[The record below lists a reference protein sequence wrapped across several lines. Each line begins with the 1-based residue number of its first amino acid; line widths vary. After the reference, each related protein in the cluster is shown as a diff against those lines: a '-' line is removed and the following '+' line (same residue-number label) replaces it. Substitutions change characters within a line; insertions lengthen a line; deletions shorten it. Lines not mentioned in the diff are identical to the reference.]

1 MNQLVKLPSGL
12 ADVLTLAWNPSGRG
26 KGMLARFL
34 RSILL
39 EPLSRKRAKRK
50 SERVKSTEEGKGKAN
65 IYNDMSVDE
74 LVRSTLGPRIADALI
89 SSMVHGIYAA
99 DSRALSVR
107 STFPVLWNAV
117 QSRGSLLLG
126 MLLPQKGKTE
136 SELAI
141 IQSEKQIWEA
151 LGDMNE
157 QRKTWSV
164 YGIKG
169 GIETLT
175 KTLVEE
181 IREAGVDIRLGQK
194 LARIDHTEEG
204 CDVSAIES
212 DSGTGASL
220 FCGWNF

>member
-12 ADVLTLAWNPSGRG
+12 ADVLTLALNPAGRG

-34 RSILL
+34 RSVLL
-39 EPLSRKRAKRK
+39 EPLRRKRAESESGQDVLVGNGK
-50 SERVKSTEEGKGKAN
+50 SAR
-65 IYNDMSVDE
+65 YNDTSVDQ

-117 QSRGSLLLG
+117 QARGSLLLG
-126 MLLPQKGKTE
+126 MLLPRKAKTA
-136 SELAI
+136 SELAVV
-141 IQSEKQIWEA
+141 QSENQVWEA
-151 LGDMNE
+151 LGDMNQ

-175 KTLVEE
+175 QTLVKE
-181 IREAGVDIRLGQK
+181 IRDAGVDLRLGQK
-194 LARIDHTEEG
+194 LASIQPMQKG
-204 CDVSAIES
+204 CEVCAIEIHPRPRRELTLC
-212 DSGTGASL
+212 DD
-220 FCGWNF
+220 F